1 MLGELEVGRTLVEDE
16 DGRWEGRV
24 KGGGG
29 NGAQTCF
36 GIKALKGLEVGYTD
50 GYKPCS
56 PSPPRL
62 HPPLLL
68 DQVADHARHTNITTQ
83 PPLASPVPLVGSGG

>member
-1 MLGELEVGRTLVEDE
+1 MLGELEVGRTLVKDE
-16 DGRWEGRV
+16 DGRRESRV

-29 NGAQTCF
+29 NGAQACF
-36 GIKALKGLEVGYTD
+36 GMDEGLEVGYTEA
-50 GYKPCS
+50 YKPCG

-62 HPPLLL
+62 PPPLLL

-83 PPLASPVPLVGSGG
+83 PPLA